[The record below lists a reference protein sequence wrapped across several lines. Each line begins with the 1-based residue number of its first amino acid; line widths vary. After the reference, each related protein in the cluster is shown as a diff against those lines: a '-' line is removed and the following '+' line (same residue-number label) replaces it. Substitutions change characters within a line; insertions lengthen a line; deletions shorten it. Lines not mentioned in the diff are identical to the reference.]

1 MLNQYIYTKR
11 ILLLTSVLFFFS
23 CNKLVEIPEP
33 KDTLT
38 TVKVFTTDA
47 QASGAMAGVLTKMIN
62 GGVFTSSSSFR
73 GKITILNGLSADE
86 YGIVSRGSTAND
98 PYSSNSLIAT
108 ADDGLW
114 QTAYLTIY
122 GANAIIEGI
131 EASKSPALKAKTR
144 LELSAEARFIRA
156 FSYFYLVNTY
166 GDVALSLT
174 TDFNKTKDL
183 PRTAVATVYQ
193 QIINDLTEAIK
204 GLPEDYSAG
213 GGERIRANKWAAKAL
228 LARVYLFTGNNA
240 GAIKESTD
248 VMAQTGLYRLESN
261 LNNVFLKN
269 SSEAIW
275 QLQQN
280 SLSGGESVDALGN
293 ATPEGYFILPNPLH
307 TGAPG
312 AVLSSY
318 LLKAF
323 EPGDL
328 RRSEWVD
335 STDYSFNNITSRYLF
350 PYKYKTGSHNR
361 IPGGIATEY
370 YMVLRL
376 AEQYLIRSEAAA
388 IDGQTGP
395 AVDDLNVLRRRADLK
410 ELPKTLTKDQVLA
423 AVAKERQTELFAEWG
438 HRWMDLK
445 RTGKA
450 SAVLS
455 AIPSKQPWRGD
466 YQLLYPIPVDEIR
479 KDHFLIQNP
488 NY

>member
-11 ILLLTSVLFFFS
+11 ILLLSSVLFFFS

-47 QASGAMAGVLTKMIN
+47 QATSAMAGVLTKMIN
-62 GGVFTSSSSFR
+62 ESLNSPNSSFR
-73 GKITILNGLSADE
+73 GKITLMNGLSADE
-86 YGIVSRGSTAND
+86 FGAVAIDGTRNSYA
-98 PYSSNSLIAT
+98 SNSLIA
-108 ADDGLW
+108 ADVDGLW
-114 QTAYLTIY
+114 ATAYLTIY

-131 EASKSPALKAKTR
+131 EASKSPALKSKAR
-144 LELSAEARFIRA
+144 LELSAEAKFLRA

-174 TDFNKTKDL
+174 TDFNKTKNL
-183 PRTAVATVYQ
+183 PRTAVAKVYQ
-193 QIINDLTEAIK
+193 QIVNDLTEAIK
-204 GLPEDYSAG
+204 GLPADYSAG

-240 GAIKESTD
+240 GAVKEATE
-248 VMAQTGLYRLESN
+248 VMAQTDLYQLEGN
-261 LNNVFLKN
+261 LNSVFLKN

-280 SLSGGESVDALGN
+280 SLSGGESAEALGT
-293 ATPEGYFILPNPLH
+293 ATPEGFYLLPTPLH
-307 TGAPG
+307 TGIPA

-335 STDYSFNNITSRYLF
+335 STDYAFNGITSRYLF
-350 PYKYKTGSHNR
+350 PYKYKVGKDNR
-361 IPGGIATEY
+361 VVGGAATEY

-376 AEQYLIRSEAAA
+376 AEQYLIRAEAAA
-388 IDGQTGP
+388 IDGQTG
-395 AVDDLNVLRRRADLK
+395 AAIDDLNVIRRRADL
-410 ELPKTLTKDQVLA
+410 EDLPKTLTKDQVLT
-423 AVAKERQTELFAEWG
+423 AVAKERQTELFVEWG

-455 AIPSKQPWRGD
+455 AIPAKQPWRGD
-466 YQLLYPIPVDEIR
+466 YQLLYPIPVEEIR